1 MKLLRKLR
9 SLFRRGKLDAEM
21 ADEMRHHVELQAER
35 NIASGMK
42 PEEARYSALRQFGNV
57 AGIQERARDG
67 RYIIWLENVVR
78 DIGYAGRSLRKSPG
92 YAAVVVLTLALGLGV
107 NLALFTW
114 FNAAAFRPLPVP
126 DPEQLFTLTR
136 LDEKGREMKE
146 MSYTDFATYREHQT
160 AFSGLAAA
168 AVKVGGSVEA
178 AEFPDAEEAL
188 PFEFNL
194 EMVSAN
200 FFAVYGAPMALGRP
214 LVPAD
219 EKGSSALP
227 VVVLSHRFWQNYQG
241 GDPAV
246 IGRILRVRG
255 LTEQS
260 LTVVGVTGPEFH
272 GTKPGAPAGWVPLL
286 LRPGTAW
293 RTDLKATDY
302 KLTGRLRPGYGREQ
316 AAAELREIA
325 NELLVRPR
333 GAGVTTETL
342 GLVRASTFV
351 TLSPQQLVM
360 LLPLF
365 GLFGAVFLVSCAN
378 ASNLILARAVTRQ
391 FEFAVRSALGAT
403 RRRLFAQIMT
413 ESLLLAV
420 MGGLAGWAVA
430 AGLLRFVWPWLLDM
444 IPGVRIATTGLYLH
458 ADHRVFGFTLVVSM
472 LAGAAGGLL
481 PALQVTRR
489 NVDSGLKQ
497 EGSAFGQGVRLS
509 RVRGLLAV
517 AQLALSAAL
526 LFTAGLLAHRTLQTQ
541 FQDAGFDRS
550 HLLTVE
556 ALALAPAG
564 RDKDAGQLDSAR
576 RQVLARLLALPE
588 VTAVS
593 EMSAF
598 PFVSSR
604 AKITLPVPGQPAG
617 SVVEVAQATVPANY
631 FATLQLPLVRGRA
644 FAAEESARD
653 RVAVINET
661 AAREFWPGQEPIG
674 QHLDVSARL
683 LGMAPTA
690 GEAADA
696 GQDVQV
702 SLTVIGVARDA
713 RIYDTWSGLRPVL
726 FLPQG
731 PQAKAASY
739 LLVRTSRPAE
749 QTRATL
755 LQMGRAT
762 TGLAPRIHTAEEFY
776 ANTYVVY
783 RVVAWVAGI
792 LAALALIVAV
802 LGLYGVMA
810 FTVNQRVREIG
821 IRIALGATPG
831 RVVSGILRESLWLV
845 GVGIAVGYGLSL
857 VTTVFARALFFGV
870 DAFDPLAG
878 IVVSFCL
885 VAIGVFACW
894 LPAQRAAKVDPMV
907 ALRTE

>member
-1 MKLLRKLR
+1 M
-9 SLFRRGKLDAEM
+9 AE
-21 ADEMRHHVELQAER
+21 EMRLHVELQTER
-35 NIASGMK
+35 NMAAGMK
-42 PEEARYSALRQFGNV
+42 PEDARYAALRQFGNV
-57 AGIQERARDG
+57 AGIQERVRDG
-67 RYIIWLENVVR
+67 RYFIWLENLVR
-78 DIGYAGRSLRKSPG
+78 DIGYALRSLRKSPG
-92 YAAVVVLTLALGLGV
+92 YTGVVVLTLALGLGV

-126 DPEQLFTLTR
+126 DPGQLFTLTR
-136 LDEKGREMKE
+136 LDEKGRELKE
-146 MSYTDFATYREHQT
+146 MAYTDFVTYREHQT
-160 AFSGLAAA
+160 VFSGLTATAVRVGGAVEATESSAAA
-168 AVKVGGSVEA
+168 
-178 AEFPDAEEAL
+178 EAL
-188 PFEFNL
+188 PFELNL

-200 FFAVYGAPMALGRP
+200 FFAVYGVPMALGRP
-214 LVPAD
+214 LVPGD
-219 EKGSSALP
+219 EKGASAQP
-227 VVVLSHRFWQNYQG
+227 VVVLSHRFWQNYLG

-246 IGRILRVRG
+246 IGRTLRVRG
-255 LTEQS
+255 LTERS

-293 RTDLKATDY
+293 RTDLKAADY
-302 KLTGRLRPGYGREQ
+302 KLTGRLRPGFGREQ
-316 AAAELREIA
+316 AAAELRGIA
-325 NELLVRPR
+325 NELLARPR
-333 GAGVTTETL
+333 GPAITSETI
-342 GLVRASTFV
+342 GLIRASTFV
-351 TLSPQQLVM
+351 TLSPQQLVFM
-360 LLPLF
+360 LPLF
-365 GLFGAVFLVSCAN
+365 GLFGAVFVVSCAN
-378 ASNLILARAVTRQ
+378 ASNLILARAVTRR
-391 FEFAVRSALGAT
+391 FEYAVRSALGAT
-403 RRRLFAQIMT
+403 RRRLFAQIMS
-413 ESLLLAV
+413 ESLLLGV

-444 IPGVRIATTGLYLH
+444 VPGARVATAGLYLH

-497 EGSAFGQGVRLS
+497 EGSAFGRGVGLS
-509 RVRGLLAV
+509 RVRSLLAI

-541 FQDAGFDRS
+541 FQDVGFDRS

-564 RDKDAGQLDSAR
+564 REQDAGQLDAAR
-576 RQVLARLLALPE
+576 RETLARLLALPE

-593 EMSAF
+593 EMTEF

-604 AKITLPVPGQPAG
+604 TKITLPAPGQTAG
-617 SVVEVAQATVPANY
+617 RVVEVAQATVPASY
-631 FATLQLPLVRGRA
+631 FATLQLPLVRGRT
-644 FAAEESARD
+644 FTAEEGASD
-653 RVAVINET
+653 RVTVISEA
-661 AAREFWPGQEPIG
+661 AAREFWPGQEAIG
-674 QHLDVSARL
+674 RHLDVPARL
-683 LGMAPTA
+683 LGTAPAA
-690 GEAADA
+690 GAAADA
-696 GQDVQV
+696 GQEAPV

-731 PQAKAASY
+731 PQAKAGSY
-739 LLVRTSRPAE
+739 LLVRTSRPAA

-755 LQMGRAT
+755 LQLGRAA
-762 TGLAPRIHTAEEFY
+762 TGLAPRILTAEEFY
-776 ANTYVVY
+776 ANTYMIY

-792 LAALALIVAV
+792 LAVLALIVAV

-831 RVVSGILRESLWLV
+831 RVVAGILRESLWLV
-845 GVGIAVGYGLSL
+845 GVGIAIGYGLN
-857 VTTVFARALFFGV
+857 VVITVFARALFFGV

-878 IVVSFCL
+878 FVVALSL
-885 VAIGVFACW
+885 AATGAFACW
-894 LPAQRAAKVDPMV
+894 LPARRAAKVDPMV
-907 ALRTE
+907 ALRAE